1 MGKKTKTQSGKKS
14 RNTIS
19 SVKKDKERKLF
30 NWENPPRWFPYVIF
44 LVATIVFF
52 REQIFGTFYFWA
64 SFMSDFNELHIPYQ
78 TFAIENLKSF
88 HIPFWNPYTYNGM
101 PFLADIQVGFF
112 YPFNF
117 LLFLFVKAGDLP
129 VKALEYQIIFH
140 FFIAQV
146 SMFLLARE
154 LKITVFGSIIAAL
167 SFSFSGI
174 LVYRIIIQTF
184 IYQLVWLPLIF
195 LLFHKISTEMKLKY
209 SLYAGLLL
217 GMLLLTGHP
226 QAFFY
231 NGLFILFFITFS
243 VIWGLVKK
251 ENDRKQTLWFLL
263 LSGLPFVIAI
273 GISAIQIFH
282 TYELASLSKRTLL
295 TLQEAADGSL
305 QIKQLLTAFI
315 PKLFGSSDMMRDH
328 IPFYLVNK
336 GYIYWETG
344 FYFGLT
350 AIILGIIGW
359 AKQIKT
365 PLGIFM
371 IIIAVFGFLHA
382 MGINGFLFQIVFQLP
397 LFDKFRFPVRTIY
410 YVVFAFTLFAGFGF
424 DILKNQA
431 KGENRILIAV
441 SIAIPILIT
450 ASVLSGIFT
459 SLLGTPDKFVS
470 AVSDYSQ
477 ISLFL
482 SVVIGIII
490 FLFINK
496 KVPAM
501 IAGVLFILIIIFDL
515 NLNLGSFKNST
526 ISSKKVYKIDK
537 NIENL
542 LRAKPPN
549 DIFRVKMRNKY
560 VLPFQRNSGLIN
572 KIMLYEGFN
581 PLQLLKKTPPGKKS
595 LDLLSVKY
603 QIETDLEKKQSYFKE
618 RSTFFPHARM
628 TYKTKKLSKKD
639 VIHVMRTEEI
649 DYKNISLIEKKL
661 LLKSAQKD
669 IDSVLSFVKCL
680 GYTADYQ
687 KYEVDT
693 EENGLLNLSEV
704 WYPAWRAQIDG
715 IDTELLRVN
724 YCLRGVEIPKGKHVI
739 EMYYQSNYFYLGAII
754 SFLTLLLIFSL
765 LIIINRLHKA
775 I

>member
-1 MGKKTKTQSGKKS
+1 MGKKIKNQRRKKS
-14 RNTIS
+14 RDTIS
-19 SVKKDKERKLF
+19 FVKKNNDRKIF
-30 NWENPPRWFPYVIF
+30 NWENPPRWFPYVVF
-44 LVATIVFF
+44 LVATLVFF

-129 VKALEYQIIFH
+129 VKALEYQIILH

-154 LKITVFGSIIAAL
+154 LKISIFGSIIAAL

-231 NGLFILFFITFS
+231 NSLFILFFIVFS

-251 ENDRKQTLWFLL
+251 EKDRKQTLWLL
-263 LSGLPFVIAI
+263 FLSGLPFIIAI

-315 PKLFGSSDMMRDH
+315 PKLFGSSDMMPNH

-350 AIILGIIGW
+350 AIILGTIGW
-359 AKQIKT
+359 AKQIKS
-365 PLGIFM
+365 PLSIFM

-397 LFDKFRFPVRTIY
+397 LFDKFRFPVRTMY

-424 DILKNQA
+424 DILKKQA
-431 KGENRILIAV
+431 KGENRILIV
-441 SIAIPILIT
+441 LSIAIPILIT
-450 ASVLSGIFT
+450 VTIFSEFFT

-477 ISLFL
+477 ISLLL
-482 SVVIGIII
+482 SVIIGIII

-501 IAGVLFILIIIFDL
+501 IAGVVFILIIIFDL
-515 NLNLGSFKNST
+515 NYNLGSFKNST
-526 ISSKKVYKIDK
+526 ISSKQVYKIDR

-549 DIFRVKMRNKY
+549 DIFRVKMRNKF
-560 VLPFQRNSGLIN
+560 VLPFQRNSGLVN
-572 KIMLYEGFN
+572 KIMFYEGFN

-603 QIETDLEKKQSYFKE
+603 QIETDLEKKKSYFKQ
-618 RSTFFPHARM
+618 RNTFLPHERM
-628 TYKTKKLSKKD
+628 TYKTKELSVKGL
-639 VIHVMRTEEI
+639 IRVMKSEDI
-649 DYKNISLIEKKL
+649 DYKNISLVEKKL
-661 LLKSAQKD
+661 SLKYAQKD
-669 IDSVLSFVKCL
+669 RDSVRSYVKCL
-680 GYTADYQ
+680 QYTSDYQ
-687 KYEVDT
+687 KYEIDT
-693 EENGLLNLSEV
+693 EENGLLNISEV
-704 WYPAWRAQIDG
+704 WYPAWKAKIDG
-715 IDTELLRVN
+715 RETEIYKIN
-724 YCLRGVEIPKGKHVI
+724 YCLRGVEIPRGKHII
-739 EMYYQSNYFYLGAII
+739 E
-754 SFLTLLLIFSL
+754 FSYESKCFFWGVFVSLFTL
-765 LIIINRLHKA
+765 LIIFTSLFVINRLQKTN
-775 I
+775 

>member
-1 MGKKTKTQSGKKS
+1 MGKKLKNQRRKKS
-14 RNTIS
+14 RDTIS
-19 SVKKDKERKLF
+19 SVKNNNDRKNF

-44 LVATIVFF
+44 LIATLVFF

-129 VKALEYQIIFH
+129 VKALEYQIILH

-154 LKITVFGSIIAAL
+154 LKISILGSIIAAL

-195 LLFHKISTEMKLKY
+195 LFFYKISKEMKLKY
-209 SLYAGLLL
+209 SLLAGLLL

-231 NGLFILFFITFS
+231 NSLFILFFIVFS

-251 ENDRKQTLWFLL
+251 ENDRKQTLWFLF
-263 LSGLPFVIAI
+263 LSGLPFIIAI

-315 PKLFGSSDMMRDH
+315 PKLFGSSDMMHNH

-350 AIILGIIGW
+350 AIILGTIGW
-359 AKQIKT
+359 AKQIKS

-371 IIIAVFGFLHA
+371 IVIAVFGFLHA

-397 LFDKFRFPVRTIY
+397 LFDKFRFPVRTMY
-410 YVVFAFTLFAGFGF
+410 YVVFAFTLYAGFGF

-431 KGENRILIAV
+431 KGENRILIV
-441 SIAIPILIT
+441 LSIAIPILIT
-450 ASVLSGIFT
+450 VSVFSGFFT

-470 AVSDYSQ
+470 SVSDYSK
-477 ISLFL
+477 ISLLL
-482 SVVIGIII
+482 SVIIGIVI

-496 KVPAM
+496 KVSAM

-515 NLNLGSFKNST
+515 NYNLGSFKNSK
-526 ISSKKVYKIDK
+526 ISSKQVYKIDR

-549 DIFRVKMRNKY
+549 DIFRVKMRNKF
-560 VLPFQRNSGLIN
+560 VLPFQRNSGLVN
-572 KIMLYEGFN
+572 KIMFYEGFN

-603 QIETDLEKKQSYFKE
+603 QIETDLEKKKSYFKQ
-618 RSTFFPHARM
+618 RNTFLPHERM
-628 TYKTKKLSKKD
+628 TYKTKEFSVKD
-639 VIHVMRTEEI
+639 IIRVMKSEDI
-649 DYKNISLIEKKL
+649 DYKNISLVEKKL
-661 LLKSAQKD
+661 SLKYAQKNR
-669 IDSVLSFVKCL
+669 DSVTSSVKCL
-680 GYTADYQ
+680 QYTSDYQ
-687 KYEVDT
+687 KYEIDT
-693 EENGLLNLSEV
+693 EENGLLNISEV
-704 WYPAWRAQIDG
+704 WYPAWKAK
-715 IDTELLRVN
+715 IDTRETEIYRIN
-724 YCLRGVEIPKGKHVI
+724 YCLRGVEIPRGKHIV
-739 EMYYQSNYFYLGAII
+739 EFSYESNYFLWGVFV
-754 SFLTLLLIFSL
+754 SLFTLLTIFTSL
-765 LIIINRLHKA
+765 FVINRLQKTN
-775 I
+775 